1 VLKKKVERRSQTIQS
16 ESQTPDHKQVSIISS
31 SNLKKKRE
39 RNIPVIS
46 FFRVLNIKSLFE
58 IGRVNGCQ
66 KRQVVSGS
74 RNNLSV
80 KTHINNMSPQNLE
93 YTNIILNPTKH
104 NMCPYLFWSGPVRS
118 SSLRSNSHHNH
129 KINKPPVFQLS
140 PIPTVHS
147 LGLYP
152 RQPFTAISPPDR
164 NNGFRDLCQSCCWC
178 P

>member
-1 VLKKKVERRSQTIQS
+1 MTILSSFIGLCSKNKVDRRSETIQS

-31 SNLKKKRE
+31 SNLKKKKE

-80 KTHINNMSPQNLE
+80 ITHIYNTSPQNLE
-93 YTNIILNPTKH
+93 HTNIILNPQSITCAH
-104 NMCPYLFWSGPVRS
+104 IFSGPVRS

-129 KINKPPVFQLS
+129 KINKPPVFHLS
-140 PIPTVHS
+140 PIPPVHS
-147 LGLYP
+147 LDRSL
-152 RQPFTAISPPDR
+152 PPSTFHCYFSH
-164 NNGFRDLCQSCCWC
+164 GQK
-178 P
+178 